1 MRHGTTGSDA
11 KNNPVA
17 RQFVQPEVNN
27 TELPKRTLEAL
38 TDDPDA
44 DRGEI
49 LIADASS
56 LASDYA
62 AALAF
67 NEEPVTILL
76 QRGREKNAPTHE
88 HVSVNGQTIW
98 IPVDQ
103 PTRIARKFVEVLAR
117 AQPMNVST
125 DSGESP
131 GDQITFNNV
140 NRSLSSL
147 CSFSVLEDKNPRGRE
162 WLTRVMREG

>member
-1 MRHGTTGSDA
+1 M
-11 KNNPVA
+11 
-17 RQFVQPEVNN
+17 
-27 TELPKRTLEAL
+27 
-38 TDDPDA
+38 
-44 DRGEI
+44 
-49 LIADASS
+49 
-56 LASDYA
+56 
-62 AALAF
+62 
-67 NEEPVTILL
+67 TILL
-76 QRGREKNAPTHE
+76 HRGREKNAPTHE

-162 WLTRVMREG
+162 WLTRVMCEG

>member
-17 RQFVQPEVNN
+17 RQFVQPELNN
-27 TELPKRTLEAL
+27 TELPKRTLDAL

-76 QRGREKNAPTHE
+76 QRGRCGGGCH
-88 HVSVNGQTIW
+88 
-98 IPVDQ
+98 
-103 PTRIARKFVEVLAR
+103 RR
-117 AQPMNVST
+117 
-125 DSGESP
+125 
-131 GDQITFNNV
+131 
-140 NRSLSSL
+140 
-147 CSFSVLEDKNPRGRE
+147 LELRLRQGR
-162 WLTRVMREG
+162 

>member
-1 MRHGTTGSDA
+1 MRNAPAGTDA

-17 RQFVQPEVNN
+17 REFTQPEVTN
-27 TELPKRTLEAL
+27 TDLPKRTL
-38 TDDPDA
+38 DPIA
-44 DRGEI
+44 DPSDREEI

-76 QRGREKNAPTHE
+76 HRGREKNAPTHE
-88 HVSVNGQTIW
+88 MVGVNGQIMW
-98 IPVDQ
+98 IPVDT
-103 PTRIARKFVEVLAR
+103 PTRIPRKFVENLAR
-117 AQPMNVST
+117 AQPINVNT
-125 DSGESP
+125 TSGESP
-131 GDQITFNNV
+131 GDDLTFNHV
-140 NRSLSSL
+140 QRSLSSL
-147 CSFSVLEDKNPRGRE
+147 VSFSVLEDKNPRGRE

>member
-1 MRHGTTGSDA
+1 MRTSPAGSDA

-17 RQFVQPEVNN
+17 RQFAQSELAN
-27 TELPKRTLEAL
+27 TELPKRTLDPVSDL
-38 TDDPDA
+38 DD
-44 DRGEI
+44 REEI

-76 QRGREKNAPTHE
+76 HRGREKNAPTHE
-88 HVSVNGQTIW
+88 HVSVNGKTIW